1 MANPVNIDFNFIF
14 TICTTFYPD
23 SKYDYLFG
31 HLKTSK
37 KKALLLKFLDTLN
50 YVICNL

>member
-31 HLKTSK
+31 HLKQVK
-37 KKALLLKFLDTLN
+37 KS
-50 YVICNL
+50 VIIEIFGYSELCYL